1 MTAPA
6 GTAAGGLGAGFH
18 DPVHDAQG
26 VFRDVLRAMS
36 RPGEVR
42 ETTVQIDPPAPL
54 DAAAAAVCLA
64 LLDFE
69 TPLWI
74 DGGGRDTDA
83 AAAFLAFHT
92 GASRAAGPAQA
103 DFVLIADGAALPGLD
118 AFRQGTDEA
127 PEGSATVIVQVAD
140 LAAAS
145 PGAAGAWRLTGPGI
159 DGAAGLCV
167 AGLPDGIVEQLAR
180 NADRFPC
187 GVDLILCA
195 GRRLAALPR
204 TTRVEG

>member
-6 GTAAGGLGAGFH
+6 GTAAGGLAAGFP

-42 ETTVQIDPPAPL
+42 ETAVQIDPPAPL
-54 DAAAAAVCLA
+54 APAAAAVCLA

-74 DGGGRDTDA
+74 DGGGRDTNA
-83 AAAFLAFHT
+83 AASFLAFHT
-92 GASRAAGPAQA
+92 GAPRAAGADQA
-103 DFVLIADGAALPGLD
+103 DFVLIADGADLCALD

-127 PEGSATVIVQVAD
+127 PEDSATVIVQIAD

-159 DGAAGLCV
+159 DGAVGLCV
-167 AGLPDGIVEQLAR
+167 AGLPGGIVEQLAR
-180 NADRFPC
+180 NADCFPR
-187 GVDLILCA
+187 GIDLILCA

>member
-1 MTAPA
+1 MTTAA
-6 GTAAGGLGAGFH
+6 GSMAGGLGAGFH

-26 VFRDVLRAMS
+26 VFRDILRAMS

-42 ETTVQIDPPAPL
+42 ETAVQIDPPAPL
-54 DAAAAAVCLA
+54 
-64 LLDFE
+64 
-69 TPLWI
+69 
-74 DGGGRDTDA
+74 GG
-83 AAAFLAFHT
+83 
-92 GASRAAGPAQA
+92 AAGPAQA

-118 AFRQGTDEA
+118 AFRPGTDEA
-127 PEGSATVIVQVAD
+127 PEGSATVIVQAAD

-145 PGAAGAWRLTGPGI
+145 PDAAGAWRLSGPGI
-159 DGAAGLCV
+159 DGAAGLRV
-167 AGLPDGIVEQLAR
+167 TGLPDGIVEQFSR
-180 NADRFPC
+180 NADCFPR

>member
-6 GTAAGGLGAGFH
+6 STAVAGLRAGLP

-42 ETTVQIDPPAPL
+42 ETAVAIDPPPPL
-54 DAAAAAVCLA
+54 TPAAAVVCLS

-69 TPLWI
+69 TSLWI
-74 DGGGRDTDA
+74 DAGAQDTEVA
-83 AAAFLAFHT
+83 ASFLAFHT
-92 GASRAAGPAQA
+92 GAPRAAGPAQA
-103 DFVLIADGAALPGLD
+103 DFVLIADGAALPALD
-118 AFRQGTDEA
+118 VFRQGTDEA

-140 LAAAS
+140 LTAAS
-145 PGAAGAWRLTGPGI
+145 PGAEGAWRLTGPGI
-159 DGAAGLCV
+159 DGAAGLRV
-167 AGLPDGIVEQLAR
+167 AGLPDGIIDGLAR
-180 NADRFPC
+180 NADRFPR
-187 GVDLILCA
+187 GIDLILCA
-195 GRRLAALPR
+195 GRRIAALPR

>member
-1 MTAPA
+1 MTTAA
-6 GTAAGGLGAGFH
+6 GSMAGGLGAGFH

-26 VFRDVLRAMS
+26 VFRDILRAMS

-42 ETTVQIDPPAPL
+42 ETAVQIDPPAPL
-54 DAAAAAVCLA
+54 GVAAAAVCLA

-74 DGGGRDTDA
+74 DGGDTDA

-103 DFVLIADGAALPGLD
+103 DFVLIADGATLPGLD
-118 AFRQGTDEA
+118 AFRPGTDEA
-127 PEGSATVIVQVAD
+127 PEGSATVIVQAAD

-145 PGAAGAWRLTGPGI
+145 PDAAGAWRLSGPGI
-159 DGAAGLCV
+159 DGAAGLRV
-167 AGLPDGIVEQLAR
+167 TGLPDGIVEQFSR
-180 NADRFPC
+180 NADCFPR

>member
-1 MTAPA
+1 MSAPA
-6 GTAAGGLGAGFH
+6 QMLTGGFD

-42 ETTVQIDPPAPL
+42 ETAARIDSPAPL
-54 DAAAAAVCLA
+54 NLAAAAVCLA

-74 DGGGRDTDA
+74 DGGGDTDVA
-83 AAAFLAFHT
+83 TAFLAFHT
-92 GASRAAGPAQA
+92 GAPRAVEPDQA
-103 DFVLIADGAALPGLD
+103 DFVLIADGRALPALD
-118 AFRQGTDEA
+118 TFRLGTDEA
-127 PEGSATVIVQVAD
+127 PETSATVIVQVAD

-145 PGAAGAWRLTGPGI
+145 PGADGAWRLTGPGI
-159 DGAAGLCV
+159 DGAAGLRV
-167 AGLPDGIVEQLAR
+167 AGLPDGIVDDLAR
-180 NADRFPC
+180 NADRFPR
-187 GVDLILCA
+187 GIDLILCA
-195 GRRLAALPR
+195 GRRIAALPR

>member
-1 MTAPA
+1 MTTAA
-6 GTAAGGLGAGFH
+6 GSVAGGLGAGFH

-42 ETTVQIDPPAPL
+42 ETAIQIDPPAPL
-54 DAAAAAVCLA
+54 GVAAAAVCLA

-83 AAAFLAFHT
+83 AASFLAFHT
-92 GASRAAGPAQA
+92 GAPRAAGADQA
-103 DFVLIADGAALPGLD
+103 DFVLIADGADLCALD
-118 AFRQGTDEA
+118 AFHQGTDEA
-127 PEGSATVIVQVAD
+127 PEGSATLIVQVAD
-140 LAAAS
+140 LAAAF
-145 PGAAGAWRLTGPGI
+145 PGAAGAWRLSGPGI
-159 DGAAGLCV
+159 DGAVGLCV
-167 AGLPDGIVEQLAR
+167 AGLPDGIVDDLAR
-180 NADRFPC
+180 NAARFPR
-187 GVDLILCA
+187 GLDLILCA
-195 GRRLAALPR
+195 GRRIAALPR

>member
-6 GTAAGGLGAGFH
+6 NMAAGGLAAGLP

-42 ETTVQIDPPAPL
+42 ETAVQIDPPFPL
-54 DAAAAAVCLA
+54 TPAAAAVCLA

-92 GASRAAGPAQA
+92 GAPRAAGPDQA
-103 DFVLIADGAALPGLD
+103 DFVLIADGLTLPALDG
-118 AFRQGTDEA
+118 FRQGTDEA
-127 PEGSATVIVQVAD
+127 PENSATLIVQVAD
-140 LAAAS
+140 LAAGL
-145 PGAAGAWRLTGPGI
+145 PGGEGVWRLTGPGI
-159 DGAAGLCV
+159 DGDAGLRI
-167 AGLPDGIVEQLAR
+167 AGLPEGIVEQLGR
-180 NADRFPC
+180 NADRFPR
-187 GVDLILCA
+187 GVDLILCG
-195 GRRLAALPR
+195 GRRIAALPR